1 MSKNRLATAVLL
13 SEFTV
18 HNNSFGHF
26 VRRSLDM
33 LAGVPSIV
41 FGLFGNAFFLHLSG
55 TGIFNFVWWAY
66 SCLYGFACF
75 NPYHRGRFTY
85 SSK

>member
-41 FGLFGNAFFLHLSG
+41 FGLFGNAFFFAFIWDWDFQFCLVGLLLP
-55 TGIFNFVWWAY
+55 VWF
-66 SCLYGFACF
+66 CLF
-75 NPYHRGRFTY
+75 
-85 SSK
+85 